1 MLRELPFYPFL
12 KEEEKKLLLDSVR
25 TVSKKRGEL
34 IHSHSDECLGL
45 FTVVSG
51 TVSAGVL
58 SDDGREVSLFLLH
71 AGDTCILSAACILKS
86 FTSDAHFLAESDVTL
101 QILPAPL
108 LHRVMHANLKVE
120 CEVYKMANRLIGD
133 VMSTMQKMLFTG
145 ISARLAGFLLSES
158 RRLDKAELRLTQEQ
172 LAKYIGTAREVVTHA
187 CRRLVKSGAITVHY
201 GTVTILDHALLEK
214 ESLGK

>member
-1 MLRELPFYPFL
+1 MLRGLPFYPFL
-12 KEEEKKLLLDSVR
+12 TEEEKALLLSSIR

-34 IHSHSDECLGL
+34 IHSHNEECLGL

-51 TVSAGVL
+51 TVSASVL
-58 SDDGREVSLFLLH
+58 SDDGREVALFLLH

-86 FTSDAHFLAESDVTL
+86 FTSDAHFLAESDATI

-108 LHRVMHANLKVE
+108 LHRVMHENLRVE

-133 VMSTMQKMLFTG
+133 VMATMQRMLFTS
-145 ISARLAGFLLSES
+145 ISSRLAGFLLSES
-158 RRLDKAELRLTQEQ
+158 ERLGKDGLRLTHEQ

-187 CRRLVKSGAITVHY
+187 ARRLAKAGVISVHY
-201 GTVTILDHALLEK
+201 GTITILDRSALEREADK
-214 ESLGK
+214 K